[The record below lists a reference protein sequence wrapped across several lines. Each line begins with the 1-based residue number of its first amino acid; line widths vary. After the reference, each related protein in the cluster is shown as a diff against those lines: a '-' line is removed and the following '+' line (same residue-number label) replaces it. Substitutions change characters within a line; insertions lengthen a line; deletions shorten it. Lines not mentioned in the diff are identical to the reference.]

1 MAAETEA
8 PPAPAE
14 AEAEASS
21 STAAGAAAE
30 QAVTSEAGAS
40 PDVAVTSE
48 TGGQS
53 KSGGKSATGA
63 KSKSAGKDKKEKKGK
78 KGKSSGE
85 ESTDDAAG
93 MTLAAHP
100 RAAQRVAE
108 AKAWGGLAGFLVGG
122 YLSLSTY
129 TPVEAGLRALA
140 AGVFCYMAVWAAA
153 VFAWRRIVV
162 AELRQAEQ
170 DLFAVRVAA
179 KLPAEPRALP
189 AGERANGS

>member
-1 MAAETEA
+1 MADETEA
-8 PPAPAE
+8 PNAPD
-14 AEAEASS
+14 ASS
-21 STAAGAAAE
+21 ITAAGAVTE
-30 QAVTSEAGAS
+30 QAVSSGAGAS

-48 TGGQS
+48 TGGKS
-53 KSGGKSATGA
+53 TSGGKSATGG
-63 KSKSAGKDKKEKKGK
+63 KSKSGGKDKKGKKEKKGK
-78 KGKSSGE
+78 SSAGE
-85 ESTDDAAG
+85 PAEGSNV

-100 RAAQRVAE
+100 QAAQRVAE
-108 AKAWGGLAGFLVGG
+108 AKAWGGLAGFMLGG

-140 AGVFCYMAVWAAA
+140 AGLFCYMAVWAAA

-179 KLPAEPRALP
+179 RLPAEPRALP
-189 AGERANGS
+189 SGERASGSPSP